1 MLKPSM
7 GKLVNIKGNNAQWMA
22 QAMDA
27 VIPKAS

>member
-1 MLKPSM
+1 MLKPNM
-7 GKLVNIKGNNAQWMA
+7 GKLVITNGNNAQWMA